1 MKTIKLILKLKSFHP
16 YYLNKFVI
24 LVQKKL
30 KSFNIFLIKQIF
42 LPKKKQHFTV
52 LRSPHVDKK
61 ARDQFEKI
69 TYNRLL
75 VLEIQN
81 NNIDNSLL
89 IYRFL
94 HMVSQISN
102 GIEFRIKYFLK

>member
-16 YYLNKFVI
+16 YYLNKFV
-24 LVQKKL
+24 LLAEKKL
-30 KSFNIFLIKQIF
+30 KIFNLFIVKQIF
-42 LPKKKQHFTV
+42 LPKKIQKFTV

-61 ARDQFEKI
+61 ARGQFEKI

-75 VLEIQN
+75 VIEIQN

-94 HMVSQISN
+94 HMLSHISN